1 MPTPHLA
8 HGRRRG
14 LIELVN
20 ENKLEVMAA
29 YLPSLSSF
37 LFSLSLYN
45 SVGVCKSCKILGEV
59 IMLI

>member
-20 ENKLEVMAA
+20 ENKVRSDGRLIFRH
-29 YLPSLSSF
+29 YLVSS
-37 LFSLSLYN
+37 SRPVYIT
-45 SVGVCKSCKILGEV
+45 VWECVRVLGEV